1 MSQDNV
7 IKLPQPGEFCSTPV
21 GGIAF
26 RDRGA
31 IAVPFAARLDEL
43 AGRDRCR
50 MADDGDEIALV
61 ARLYAQNADAVLAFS
76 HGFEL

>member
-1 MSQDNV
+1 
-7 IKLPQPGEFCSTPV
+7 V

-26 RDRGA
+26 RNRGA
-31 IAVPFAARLDEL
+31 IVVPFATRLDEL

-50 MADDGDEIALV
+50 MADDGDEIALA
-61 ARLYAQNADAVLAFS
+61 ARLYAQNAEAVLAFS

>member
-7 IKLPQPGEFCSTPV
+7 IKLAQQGEFCSTVV

-26 RDRGA
+26 RNRGA
-31 IAVPFAARLDEL
+31 IVVPFATRLDEL

-50 MADDGDEIALV
+50 MADDGDEIALA
-61 ARLYAQNADAVLAFS
+61 ARLYAQNAEAVLAFS

>member
-7 IKLPQPGEFCSTPV
+7 IKLPQPGEVCSTPV

-26 RDRGA
+26 RTT
-31 IAVPFAARLDEL
+31 RLDEL

-50 MADDGDEIALV
+50 MADDSDEIALA
-61 ARLYAQNADAVLAFS
+61 ARLYAQKAEAVLTFS